1 MVANSNENS
10 VHLDEVLKKFGAFNR
25 YNIRAVL
32 LISFV
37 FFTNNMH
44 CINYI
49 IVAEETPYRCKIDK
63 CESESNVFQQPWYNF
78 TAPLDSRGCNR
89 YSEINEECSETGF
102 NTSLVETCDDWV
114 YKRDDSFVAEFKLA
128 CQDWKRTF
136 VGTVHSIGMM
146 SGLLFQGQLSDKI
159 GRKAAVIIGGVAAL
173 VFGVAKSFANSYVVY
188 IILEW
193 FEATFG
199 DNCSPAFIMG
209 VELMHGD
216 YRLHQQIFFC
226 FVATLGGVAF
236 AVAAY
241 LVPYWRH
248 FVRVIYAPALLFILY
263 YFIMDESVRWL
274 LSKGKREDA
283 TNLLLK
289 MAKVNKIALDEKTIV
304 NIQCEEN
311 KVESSALRET
321 FRSKI
326 VIKRF
331 LICLVWWTSCTFIA
345 FGLIVNVGFLAG
357 NKYLN
362 IGIMSLSDIPASIA
376 MVFILKRYKRKKPLL
391 ISFISAGL
399 LCLVQPFVPKQY
411 VWMSTGIY
419 FLGRFV
425 STFTFT
431 TVYVYTSELF
441 PTYSRNSM
449 HALCSAI
456 GRIGS
461 ILAPMTPLLT
471 VYMESLPTL
480 LFGGISVLAGLTTM
494 LVPDLANEPLPD
506 NVQQAENIGTYQLTI
521 TTNKE
526 VEENCKTL

>member
-1 MVANSNENS
+1 MVVNSNDNS
-10 VHLDEVLKKFGAFNR
+10 VHLDDVLKTFGPFNR
-25 YNIRAVL
+25 YNIRAIL
-32 LISFV
+32 LISFA
-37 FFTNNMH
+37 FFNNCMH

-63 CESESNVFQQPWYNF
+63 CETQSDVFRPSWYNVA
-78 TAPLDSRGCNR
+78 APQNSRGCDR
-89 YSEINEECSETGF
+89 YASVNNDCSDFGF
-102 NTSLVETCDDWV
+102 NTSLVQTCDEWI
-114 YKRDDSFVAEFKLA
+114 YKRDDSFVAEFNLA

-136 VGTVHSIGMM
+136 VGTIHSIGLM
-146 SGLLFQGQLSDKI
+146 SGLFLQGQLSDKI
-159 GRKAAVIIGGVAAL
+159 GRKAAIIIAGLAAV
-173 VFGVAKSFANSYVVY
+173 VFGFAKSYATSYTAF

-199 DNCSPAFIMG
+199 DNCSPAYIMG

-226 FVATLGGVAF
+226 VVAALGGVAF
-236 AVAAY
+236 AAAAY

-248 FVRVIYAPALLFILY
+248 FVRVIYAPSLAFVLY

-274 LSKGKREDA
+274 LSKGKRKDA

-289 MAKVNKIALDEKTIV
+289 MAKVNKIVLDEKTLV
-304 NIQCEEN
+304 NIKSEEN
-311 KVESSALRET
+311 GAQSSALRET
-321 FRSKI
+321 FRSRI

-331 LICLVWWTSCTFIA
+331 LICLIWWTSCTFIS
-345 FGLIVNVGFLAG
+345 FGLIVNVGILAG

-399 LCLVQPFVPKQY
+399 LCLIQPFVPKQY
-411 VWMSTGIY
+411 IWMSTGVY

-425 STFTFT
+425 STFTFA
-431 TVYVYTSELF
+431 TVYIYTSELF

-471 VYMESLPTL
+471 QYMESLPTF
-480 LFGGISVLAGLTTM
+480 LFGGISVVAGLTTM

-506 NVQQAENIGTYQLTI
+506 NVQQAENIGNYQLTNI
-521 TTNKE
+521 TNEDDENNKK
-526 VEENCKTL
+526 V